1 MKELKE
7 IIIQYQKMS
16 NKNHP
21 NLLALKGYSYY
32 EENGVIKLL
41 AWITERKSGDLV
53 DMINSKGIFKSEPLT
68 EKQRF

>member
-1 MKELKE
+1 
-7 IIIQYQKMS
+7 MS

-68 EKQRF
+68 EK